1 VSSRQT
7 ASAFGRRIPARFA
20 ALAPRR
26 IHEPHP
32 DPLLPSRP
40 VTLDRALRI
49 LVVEDNKNLAQ
60 AIQRGLNEHGYV
72 VEVCH
77 SGVDAEDLAASS
89 PYDLVILDVMLP
101 DRDGVE
107 LCRSLRKRS
116 IATPVLML
124 TSLSSTRHKVDGLDA
139 GADDYLTKP
148 FEFDELVARARAL
161 LRRGQATPADRLTY
175 GDLELD
181 LLRRSVQRQG
191 TSVQLSAKE
200 FALLEFLV
208 RNAEQVHSR
217 MTISQKV
224 WDMRYEP
231 TSNLVDVYIC
241 SLRKKIDRDF
251 TPPLIHTV
259 IGYGYRLGAGASA
272 AR

>member
-1 VSSRQT
+1 MRV
-7 ASAFGRRIPARFA
+7 
-20 ALAPRR
+20 
-26 IHEPHP
+26 
-32 DPLLPSRP
+32 
-40 VTLDRALRI
+40 
-49 LVVEDNKNLAQ
+49 LVVEDNPK
-60 AIQRGLNEHGYV
+60 
-72 VEVCH
+72 
-77 SGVDAEDLAASS
+77 LAAAVRRVLEEQGWAVDVSGEGHEAEELLARE
-89 PYDLVILDVMLP
+89 PYDLVVLDLMLP

-107 LCRSLRKRS
+107 LCRSLRKRA

-161 LRRGQATPADRLTY
+161 LRRGQATPADRLSY

-191 TSVQLSAKE
+191 TNVQLSAKE

-251 TPPLIHTV
+251 APPLIHTV
-259 IGYGYRLGAGASA
+259 IGFGYRLGAGAGA

>member
-1 VSSRQT
+1 MRV
-7 ASAFGRRIPARFA
+7 
-20 ALAPRR
+20 
-26 IHEPHP
+26 
-32 DPLLPSRP
+32 
-40 VTLDRALRI
+40 
-49 LVVEDNKNLAQ
+49 LVVEDNPK
-60 AIQRGLNEHGYV
+60 
-72 VEVCH
+72 
-77 SGVDAEDLAASS
+77 LAAAIRRVLEEQGWAVDVSGEGHEAEELLGRE
-89 PYDLVILDVMLP
+89 PYDLAVLDLMLP

-161 LRRGQATPADRLTY
+161 LRRGQATPADRLSY

>member
-1 VSSRQT
+1 MRV
-7 ASAFGRRIPARFA
+7 
-20 ALAPRR
+20 
-26 IHEPHP
+26 
-32 DPLLPSRP
+32 
-40 VTLDRALRI
+40 
-49 LVVEDNKNLAQ
+49 LVVEDNPK
-60 AIQRGLNEHGYV
+60 
-72 VEVCH
+72 
-77 SGVDAEDLAASS
+77 LAAAVRRVLEEQGWAVDVSGEGHEAEELLARE
-89 PYDLVILDVMLP
+89 PYDLVVLDLMLP

-191 TSVQLSAKE
+191 ANVQLSAKE

-231 TSNLVDVYIC
+231 SSNLVDVYIC

-259 IGYGYRLGAGASA
+259 IGFGYRLGVGASA